1 MSNKF
6 AIAALGA
13 ILSVGLGAE
22 AIADTTAGTQAAKP
36 DSNTEKCFGI
46 VKAGKNDCGSATAQ
60 CAGSSTKDNAKD
72 AWILL
77 PKGTCDKIVGGSTK
91 EGNA

>member
-1 MSNKF
+1 MANKI

-13 ILSVGLGAE
+13 LLSVSLSTGVNAKGKDKDAE
-22 AIADTTAGTQAAKP
+22 K
-36 DSNTEKCFGI
+36 NVEKCYGI

-60 CAGSSTKDNAKD
+60 CAGSSTKDGAKD

-91 EGNA
+91 EGTA